1 MQILADFGI
10 GIRLKKEAK
19 TSLQA
24 YKDQS
29 LLRRRFGDD
38 AVRLYGSIGSAKPA
52 SQIISELGITEER
65 FIEIVEFMNNNAM
78 VSVLDDS
85 VPQGGIQPSSDTEDE
100 GKGGQGAEPE
110 EEPSEGGEASKEE
123 GEAPSKDEEDKGEEG
138 KEEDAAGENDD
149 EEAPSKPRREAPKN
163 SPDTLSPLE
172 KVIHDK
178 YGDIGVQVYNLIDGE
193 KTAEEIL
200 RQTGVSEA
208 KLVEILEFMD
218 EQGVIKLE
226 KPPEKED
233 KGESEEK
240 PAPEPAQEP
249 RFKPITEEEPE
260 ETPFMPPK
268 AQKKDEQKKE
278 AAKAPEPEIAE
289 DIILVDVPLMGR
301 LSLMQKAM
309 MYAELSTKF
318 PKGARQL
325 LDLVDGNRDFIDLA
339 LATGLSFFDIDAI
352 LAYFGKKGFI
362 SFRQLAREEIKKKY
376 GEDGFAIYKRFG
388 REGLLLYEMIG
399 KEASLRDIILKSRFD
414 PDRAIDILVFI
425 HKVLGLDVPIDRN
438 IIYRQLGLRK

>member
-1 MQILADFGI
+1 MADFGI

-85 VPQGGIQPSSDTEDE
+85 APQGGIKPSSDTEDE
-100 GKGGQGAEPE
+100 GKGEQEAGEPE
-110 EEPSEGGEASKEE
+110 EEAAEGEEPAEGQESESSSKEE
-123 GEAPSKDEEDKGEEG
+123 EGKGEE
-138 KEEDAAGENDD
+138 EDSAGENE
-149 EEAPSKPRREAPKN
+149 EEAPSKPLREAPKN

-233 KGESEEK
+233 KGEEEGAK
-240 PAPEPAQEP
+240 PEPAQEP

-268 AQKKDEQKKE
+268 APKKEEQKKE

-289 DIILVDVPLMGR
+289 DIILVDVPIMGK
-301 LSLMQKAM
+301 LSLMQRAM
-309 MYAELSTKF
+309 MMAELSTKF
-318 PKGARQL
+318 PKGAKQL
-325 LDLVDGNRDFIDLA
+325 VEMVDGNRDFIDLA

-352 LAYFGKKGFI
+352 FAYFGKKGLI